1 MSREI
6 GLGLVLAFSPSGA
19 SKRRGKKMS
28 KCKLKFSATSYSL
41 IGSWFKTEKCWGGEN
56 FKTFVS
62 GKKGNNF
69 FCRRGFVS
77 GLCNLLVC
85 AFACGSRACAVAVGV
100 RSGAEVLG
108 VATFHLF
115 FPFFRFF
122 FFSFKFQKTRAG
134 SGGMMN

>member
-19 SKRRGKKMS
+19 SKRRGKKDEQVQV
-28 KCKLKFSATSYSL
+28 KVFSNKS
-41 IGSWFKTEKCWGGEN
+41 GSWFKTEMLGGGEN

-62 GKKGNNF
+62 GKKGNNL

-115 FPFFRFF
+115 FR
-122 FFSFKFQKTRAG
+122 FSFLVSSKSSISGFLAG
-134 SGGMMN
+134 

>member
-1 MSREI
+1 MVQANDGAINEQ
-6 GLGLVLAFSPSGA
+6 VQVKVFSN
-19 SKRRGKKMS
+19 
-28 KCKLKFSATSYSL
+28 KL
-41 IGSWFKTEKCWGGEN
+41 GSWFKTEMLGGGEN

-62 GKKGNNF
+62 GKKGNNL

-115 FPFFRFF
+115 FRFSF
-122 FFSFKFQKTRAG
+122 SVSSFKFKSSISGCLAG
-134 SGGMMN
+134 

>member
-1 MSREI
+1 MVQN
-6 GLGLVLAFSPSGA
+6 GNVGGVKTLKLLFPA
-19 SKRRGKKMS
+19 KKE
-28 KCKLKFSATSYSL
+28 T
-41 IGSWFKTEKCWGGEN
+41 T
-56 FKTFVS
+56 
-62 GKKGNNF
+62 F

-115 FPFFRFF
+115 FR
-122 FFSFKFQKTRAG
+122 FSFSVSSLKVQFLAVWLDDELNQKIKFHLVSTIIRC
-134 SGGMMN
+134 